1 MQRRDWMRRNAIR
14 MSMLALMFLPILM
27 GGDSDCDSD
36 SGDTVEI
43 VALIVDAVLAIVFAF
58 A

>member
-1 MQRRDWMRRNAIR
+1 MRHNAIR
-14 MSMLALMFLPILM
+14 MTMLALMFLPILM

-36 SGDTVEI
+36 GDTVEI

>member
-1 MQRRDWMRRNAIR
+1 MKRDWMRRNAVR
-14 MSMLALMFLPILM
+14 MSVLALMFLPILM
-27 GGDSDCDSD
+27 GGDSDCDSS
-36 SGDTVEI
+36 SGETVEI